1 MNVNVANNQ
10 ALDKKNLFDFIG
22 IDEAKINEKESWDW

>member
-10 ALDKKNLFDFIG
+10 ALDKKNLFDIIG
-22 IDEAKINEKESWDW
+22 IDETKINEKEAWDW